1 MGFVG
6 RNNVFNIEYYKMN
19 RHREFL
25 KITINQ
31 HVNSQVVVIMKNP
44 STTCIYSPNGNQIIR
59 SYSGKKECRIDRST
73 GKVLRK
79 LRGVY
84 DEIIILNL
92 YSLYDKNPK
101 NVNSYYYINNHNSA
115 YFMNSN
121 NNFIRK
127 FLSSYKGDV
136 ICAWGNNNGIS
147 INNYYNQI
155 MYVSSLFTNNHNLFE
170 YDSGRK
176 QFIKR
181 NHNNNYPAHGL
192 TWK

>member
-19 RHREFL
+19 KHRKFL
-25 KITINQ
+25 KITVNQ
-31 HVNSQVVVIMKNP
+31 YVNSQVAVIMKNP
-44 STTCIYSPNGNQIIR
+44 STTCSNLPNGKHKINL
-59 SYSGKKECRIDRST
+59 YADKKKCRIDRST

-79 LRGVY
+79 LRERY

-92 YSLYDKNPK
+92 YSLYDKDPK
-101 NVNSYYYINNHNSA
+101 NVNNYYYISNYNSA
-115 YFMNSN
+115 NLMNSN

-127 FLSSYKGDV
+127 ILSSYKGDV
-136 ICAWGNNNGIS
+136 ICAWGNSNGIS

-155 MYVSSLFTNNHNLFE
+155 MYVSSLFTNNHNLLE
-170 YDSGRK
+170 YDSRAK
-176 QFIKR
+176 KFITR